1 MNREFGFFFLRAA
14 NTNCLWFAIKKLLQI
29 VARVFRFDLST
40 VHQLGKRGIGIFQ
53 QFGWRVE
60 FDQLAAAHHHHPV
73 RIHYGFQPM
82 GDGQH
87 GRLTKCRSDCFL
99 NQTVRL
105 CIDTGRRFVNTNHL
119 EIFVEQIQFY
129 FQFENVA
136 NDDSFL
142 PANWVIK
149 LEPDTTIVSGRRR
162 IFCLVLERR
171 STNRSPIWRWS
182 RLNGNAAAI
191 ATIACPSSGQLGPG
205 FRGWS
210 RWRQTDPVEW
220 WPAAI

>member
-1 MNREFGFFFLRAA
+1 MNREFGFFILRAA
-14 NTNCLWFAIKKLLQI
+14 NTNCFEFAIKKLLQI

-60 FDQLAAAHHHHPV
+60 FDQLATAHHHHPV

-87 GRLTKCRSDCFL
+87 RRLTKCRSDCFL

-119 EIFVEQIQFY
+119 EILMNKFNFIFNSKMWQRWFIFTCELSNKARARHNNCFWPT
-129 FQFENVA
+129 ENI
-136 NDDSFL
+136 L
-142 PANWVIK
+142 PRSRTSVDKPFAH
-149 LEPDTTIVSGRRR
+149 LAMVSLKWQR
-162 IFCLVLERR
+162 CSDCHNCVSE
-171 STNRSPIWRWS
+171 
-182 RLNGNAAAI
+182 
-191 ATIACPSSGQLGPG
+191 
-205 FRGWS
+205 
-210 RWRQTDPVEW
+210 
-220 WPAAI
+220 